1 MTYVIISIS
10 VLTLAVFFMPKRL
23 TLKENILIFAT
34 VGYMSWNADLLAG
47 VLLNLF
53 NLGPTPKVDPS
64 DILLISFVPSLIAI
78 LSLNF
83 MTNNIWAY
91 VIGSSAFS
99 FFYEWLTV
107 YVGYMKN
114 LGWKTW
120 YSIPVYIVVFFLLKW
135 YLNYIRMGTNNEP
148 SGAIRI
154 NRGFNTL
161 KLFRWK
167 EKAK

>member
-1 MTYVIISIS
+1 MTYVVISIS
-10 VLTLAVFFMPKRL
+10 VLVLVVFFMPKRL
-23 TLKENILIFAT
+23 TVKENILIFAT
-34 VGYMSWNADLLAG
+34 VGYLAWNANLLAG

-53 NLGPTPKVDPS
+53 DLGPTPKVDPS
-64 DILLISFVPSLIAI
+64 DILLVSFVPSLIAI
-78 LSLNF
+78 LALNF

-91 VIGSSAFS
+91 VIGWSAFS
-99 FFYEWLTV
+99 LFYEWLTV

-135 YLNYIRMGTNNEP
+135 YLNYIRMGTNNE
-148 SGAIRI
+148 SAEKTRLDTK
-154 NRGFNTL
+154 FNGL
-161 KLFRWK
+161 KLLRWK